1 MHVLTSQSHSRIFHV
16 QFHQH
21 RTAYMTHSHA
31 PSAAFLIVCS
41 SWLSS
46 YLGHERERGREK
58 TIPNTIFSFPGP
70 LKTASV
76 ALYWSP
82 NACLPMQMGFV
93 QPTS

>member
-1 MHVLTSQSHSRIFHV
+1 MLLLLPFL
-16 QFHQH
+16 QF
-21 RTAYMTHSHA
+21 
-31 PSAAFLIVCS
+31 AAVDCLHIWVMK
-41 SWLSS
+41 
-46 YLGHERERGREK
+46 EREREREREREK